1 MLPCLMNFDE
11 NETAKQRMKIIRF
24 YENYG
29 EKAVKEAFGADRK
42 SRKQMEK
49 EA

>member
-1 MLPCLMNFDE
+1 MNFDE

-29 EKAVKEAFGADRK
+29 EKAVKGQPSAPIEK
-42 SRKQMEK
+42 S
-49 EA
+49 